1 MREKEKFLVVVEIL
15 DIAETVRDRGGGM
28 CRFSDS
34 PKPDDSET
42 RISYI
47 PSDCRSG
54 SGKRYTKL

>member
-1 MREKEKFLVVVEIL
+1 MREKEKFLAVVEIL

-28 CRFSDS
+28 CRFSEPPES
-34 PKPDDSET
+34 DDGET

>member
-1 MREKEKFLVVVEIL
+1 MREKEKLLAVVEIL
-15 DIAETVRDRGGGM
+15 DIAEKVKDRGGGM
-28 CRFSDS
+28 YRFSE
-34 PKPDDSET
+34 PPNPDDSEK